1 MAPSLQRVA
10 ALPRLVV
17 SDCKVEG
24 GIVSLSGEHII
35 AFDEEAYSIGLGV
48 RCVSDVF
55 AHGIVCFH
63 SRLDIFDSFR
73 SDEKPMNDF
82 RSR

>member
-1 MAPSLQRVA
+1 MASSLQRVS

-48 RCVSDVF
+48 RYVSS
-55 AHGIVCFH
+55 VCA
-63 SRLDIFDSFR
+63 FDTVSFR
-73 SDEKPMNDF
+73 SQLDTY
-82 RSR
+82 